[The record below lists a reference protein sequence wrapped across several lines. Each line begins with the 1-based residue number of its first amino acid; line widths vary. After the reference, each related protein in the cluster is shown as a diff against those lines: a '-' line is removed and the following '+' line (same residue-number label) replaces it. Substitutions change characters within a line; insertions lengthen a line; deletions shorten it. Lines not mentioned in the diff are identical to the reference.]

1 MRATSDTIRLAGE
14 DLRDHRHVCA
24 LVDGPD
30 DLYALLMPFIV
41 DGFEHGD
48 RAFHMIDPELRD
60 AHMTRLSEN
69 GIDVD
74 AATASG
80 QLEVLSWT
88 DSYLREGTFDS
99 ENQFG
104 FLRQSLKK
112 GPGLGFPLTRLI
124 GTTEW
129 ALESEVADAL
139 LVYEARIDRDLR
151 TRQDVLVCAYDL
163 NRHSA
168 RTIADALAVHPVA
181 IVGGVMRTSREPARA
196 SARERLLAAAAQLFH
211 ENGIQA
217 TGVDSIIAAA
227 GVAKATFYRHFPSKD
242 DLVVAWLR
250 DPRAR
255 WWDRVRVRAEA
266 DGTEPDV
273 VIPRMF
279 EAVGDWLEA
288 DAYRGCPYLNTA
300 TEVPDPTHPAR
311 VIVEAYLK
319 EIEDYIVGAVTV
331 AGYRNPRTLGVALH
345 TLLAGSIALG
355 VARRNSAQAP
365 AARDAAAQLLK
376 EAERD

>member
-1 MRATSDTIRLAGE
+1 MSATSDSIRLAGE
-14 DLRDHRHVCA
+14 DIGHHRHVCV

-60 AHMTRLSEN
+60 AHMSRLSES

-88 DSYLREGTFDS
+88 DSYLRHGSFDS
-99 ENQFG
+99 ENQVA
-104 FLRQSLKK
+104 FLRQNLKR
-112 GPGLGFPLTRLI
+112 GAGRGFPLTRLI
-124 GTTEW
+124 GTTDW
-129 ALESEVADAL
+129 ALESGAADAL
-139 LVYEARIDRDLR
+139 LVYEARIDHDFQ
-151 TRQDVLVCAYDL
+151 TRPDVLVCAYDL

-168 RTIADALAVHPVA
+168 HTIAEALAIHPVTV
-181 IVGGVMRTSREPARA
+181 VGGVVRTSREPARA
-196 SARERLLAAAAQLFH
+196 SARERLLAAAAELFH

-217 TGVDSIIAAA
+217 TGVDSLIAAA

-255 WWDRVRVRAEA
+255 WFDRVRAIAES
-266 DGTEPDV
+266 DSTEPEV
-273 VIPRMF
+273 VIPRLF

-311 VIVEAYLK
+311 LLVEDYLK
-319 EIEDYIVGAVTV
+319 EIEDYLVGQVTA
-331 AGYRNPRTLGVALH
+331 AGYRNPRKLGVALH

-355 VARRNSAQAP
+355 VARRNNDQAL
-365 AARDAAAQLLK
+365 AARDAAVRLLS